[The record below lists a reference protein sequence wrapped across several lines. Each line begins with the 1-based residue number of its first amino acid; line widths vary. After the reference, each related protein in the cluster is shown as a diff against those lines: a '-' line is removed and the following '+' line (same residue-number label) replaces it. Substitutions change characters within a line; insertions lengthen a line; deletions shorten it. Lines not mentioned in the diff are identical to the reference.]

1 MRQYFSNLRPVFF
14 VLFVLGFLCLV
25 FKLYTL
31 TCLLVSILQI
41 IKYKNSQNNID
52 KIKEKRILITMIFIL
67 PFVFLLDYCPSVL
80 LQIVQLI
87 SPQ

>member
-1 MRQYFSNLRPVFF
+1 MRLCFSNLRPVFL

-25 FKLYTL
+25 FKLYSL
-31 TCLLVSILQI
+31 TCVLFSIMQI
-41 IKYKNSQNNID
+41 IKYNNAQNNIA

-80 LQIVQLI
+80 LQIKQLI
-87 SPQ
+87 FPQ